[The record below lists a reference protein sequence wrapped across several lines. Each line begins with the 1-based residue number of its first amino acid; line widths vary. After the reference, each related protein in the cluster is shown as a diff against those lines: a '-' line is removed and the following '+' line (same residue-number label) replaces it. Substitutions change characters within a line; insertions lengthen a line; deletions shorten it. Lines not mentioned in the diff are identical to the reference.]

1 MIKSDFFNVNL
12 KFVFNTSTIAIYRSE
27 WTSIEPED
35 ATISNAVKIMKEN
48 RYDVLPIESDK
59 QNKIIECF
67 YTNTINT
74 WTEESVNRKKIKD
87 DDILPIEVTFDDL
100 IDRFNI
106 TNRLFFFLSS
116 DGQIKALITRAN
128 LNERPIKA
136 WLYTMLCALEMNLG
150 KFIKS
155 EKFTDEDILKQL
167 TDDRKKKVYN
177 NYEEDQEL
185 GVENN
190 LVEYLYLSD
199 LINICR
205 KKKLYKKL
213 KYSSATK
220 FKELNTLNELRRQVM
235 HPVSAIIDRKNT
247 LRKLSKRIK
256 IIKNVINRIYEYWE
270 KV

>member
-1 MIKSDFFNVNL
+1 MLKRDFFNINL
-12 KFVFNTSTIAIYRSE
+12 KLIFNASTIATYRYE
-27 WTSIEPED
+27 WTYLSQKD
-35 ATISNAVKIMKEN
+35 ATLEKAIKVMKDN
-48 RYDVLPIESDK
+48 KFDVLPIESTITNSIK
-59 QNKIIECF
+59 ECF

-167 TDDRKKKVYN
+167 TDDRKKKIYN

-205 KKKLYKKL
+205 KKTMYKKL

-220 FKELNTLNELRRQVM
+220 FKELNTLNGLRRQVM

-247 LRKLSKRIK
+247 LRKLSKRVGILK
-256 IIKNVINRIYEYWE
+256 DALNRFPQN
-270 KV
+270 

>member
-1 MIKSDFFNVNL
+1 MIKRDFFNVNL
-12 KFVFNTSTIAIYRSE
+12 KFVFNASNIAIYRSE
-27 WTSIEPED
+27 WTSIKPED

-59 QNKIIECF
+59 QNKIIEFFC
-67 YTNTINT
+67 TNKINT
-74 WTEESVNRKKIKD
+74 WTEESVKRKKIKD
-87 DDILPIEVTFDDL
+87 EDILPIEVTFDDL
-100 IDRFNI
+100 IDRFDI
-106 TNRLFFFLSS
+106 TDRLFFFLSS
-116 DGQIKALITRAN
+116 NVQIKALITRAN

-150 KFIKS
+150 EFIKS
-155 EKFTDEDILKQL
+155 EKFSDEDILKQL
-167 TDDRKKKVYN
+167 TVDRKKEVYN
-177 NYEEDQEL
+177 NYKEDQEL

-190 LVEYLYLSD
+190 LVEYLYLTD

-220 FKELNTLNELRRQVM
+220 FKELNTLNKLRRQVM

-247 LRKLSKRIK
+247 LRKLSKRVK
-256 IIKNVINRIYEYWE
+256 IIKNVISRIYEY
-270 KV
+270 